1 MSLHR
6 AIIVSTS
13 VSTKA
18 WKTREAKRLAFL
30 GVLNT
35 MKNADF
41 TLDWIH
47 RDFTPEVV
55 NGRIT
60 RASFDKLSLP
70 LLREGYDFVL
80 LHMSSRQWKAWKLEP
95 QTRGIAQTVDGD
107 EVAEAYFWADENT
120 KRNGYNQFIETGLHE
135 LSHLFCYGAK
145 RLDETHAYHEAN
157 GTIVGLFKNYD
168 MEDYQR
174 DRFLLKKKVSFLQ
187 GVLATLKAAIKPK
200 LYPIAT
206 ELWLKPTQGYG
217 ITNASWYPLTHHHIG
232 TDFATPVGTPIKAH
246 ADGVITSS
254 GHLPASLGYWCE
266 VHYKD
271 YYLVFCHLKAQPPLK
286 TVLAGDIIGY
296 TGDTGFIKG
305 VHLHVE
311 GWHEPM
317 DRSKLTK
324 DTWNKLTFDVMK
336 RI

>member
-13 VSTKA
+13 VTTKA
-18 WKTREAKRLAFL
+18 WKTREAKRLAFENT
-30 GVLNT
+30 LNS

-60 RASFDKLSLP
+60 RESFDKLSLP
-70 LLREGYDFVL
+70 LLKEGYDFVL

-95 QTRGIAQTVDGD
+95 HTRGIAQTVDGD
-107 EVAEAYFWADENT
+107 EVAEGYFWADENT

-145 RLDETHAYHEAN
+145 RLDETHAYHDAN
-157 GTIVGLFKNYD
+157 GTIVGLFTKYD
-168 MEDYQR
+168 MDDYQR

-187 GVLATLKAAIKPK
+187 CVLAKLQATTKTYPLASSYWSKPSQ
-200 LYPIAT
+200 A
-206 ELWLKPTQGYG
+206 YG
-217 ITNASWYPLTHHHIG
+217 VANSAWYPLTGHHIG

-246 ADGVITSS
+246 QDGVVIDS
-254 GHLPASLGYWCE
+254 GYLPKSLGYWCQ
-266 VHYKD
+266 VQYQD
-271 YYLVFCHLKAQPPLK
+271 YCLVFCHLKAEPKRK
-286 TVLAGDIIGY
+286 TVLRGEVIAY
-296 TGDTGFIKG
+296 TGNTGFTTG
-305 VHLHVE
+305 AHLHLE
-311 GWHEPM
+311 GWHKPM
-317 DRSKLTK
+317 DRSKLNK
-324 DTWNKLTFDVMK
+324 ETWKTLTFDVMT

>member
-13 VSTKA
+13 VTTKA
-18 WKTREAKRLAFL
+18 WKTREAKRLAFE
-30 GVLNT
+30 GTLNS
-35 MKNADF
+35 MRNADF
-41 TLDWIH
+41 TLEWVY

-55 NGRIT
+55 DGRIT

-70 LLREGYDFVL
+70 LLKEGYDFVL

-95 QTRGIAQTVDGD
+95 HTRGIAQTVDGD
-107 EVAEAYFWADENT
+107 EVAEGYFWADENT

-157 GTIVGLFKNYD
+157 GTIVGLFKKYD
-168 MEDYQR
+168 MDFYQR
-174 DRFLLKKKVSFLQ
+174 DRFLIKKELTRLQ
-187 GVLATLKAAIKPK
+187 KLWKSLTDKAKTYPLASSYWSKPSQ
-200 LYPIAT
+200 A
-206 ELWLKPTQGYG
+206 YG
-217 ITNASWYPLTHHHIG
+217 IANSAWYPLTGHHIG

-246 ADGVITSS
+246 EDGVVIDT
-254 GHLPASLGYWCE
+254 GFLPKSLGYWCQ

-271 YYLVFCHLKAQPPLK
+271 YCLVFCHLQAEPKRR
-286 TVLAGDIIGY
+286 TVLTGEVIAY

-311 GWHEPM
+311 GWHKPM
-317 DRSKLTK
+317 DRSKLNK
-324 DTWNKLTFDVMK
+324 ETWKTLTFDVMTK
-336 RI
+336 I